1 MRERMSFKTVHAQMY
16 ADMGAEDAGGAVIG
30 MSDAVIAK
38 LTETGAHLT
47 HQRKN
52 RGKTLPEGYTK
63 VEDMK
68 KFAQIQTQGVR
79 FTLQPHASTCYSCF
93 TEPTR
98 CGHTAHP
105 LLGRAVRQRCYGAHW
120 RR

>member
-1 MRERMSFKTVHAQMY
+1 MY
-16 ADMGAEDAGGAVIG
+16 ADVGTDDVGSAVIG

-38 LTETGAHLT
+38 LTETGAQLT

-79 FTLQPHASTCYSCF
+79 FTLQPHASTCNSCPI
-93 TEPTR
+93 EPTR

-105 LLGRAVRQRCYGAHW
+105 LPGCAVRQRCYDAHW
-120 RR
+120 WR

>member
-1 MRERMSFKTVHAQMY
+1 MY
-16 ADMGAEDAGGAVIG
+16 ADMGADDASGAVIG

-38 LTETGAHLT
+38 LTETGAQLT

-52 RGKTLPEGYTK
+52 RAKTLPEGYTK

-79 FTLQPHASTCYSCF
+79 FTLQSHTFIYNSCSI
-93 TEPTR
+93 EPTR
-98 CGHTAHP
+98 CGHTAHS
-105 LLGRAVRQRCYGAHW
+105 LSGRTAWQRCNDAHW
-120 RR
+120 WR

>member
-1 MRERMSFKTVHAQMY
+1 MY
-16 ADMGAEDAGGAVIG
+16 ADVGADDAGGAVIG

-38 LTETGAHLT
+38 LTETGAQLT

-79 FTLQPHASTCYSCF
+79 CTRTPQHATLA
-93 TEPTR
+93 
-98 CGHTAHP
+98 
-105 LLGRAVRQRCYGAHW
+105 L
-120 RR
+120 